1 MVPIF
6 IVVAVII
13 ALYLIV
19 YFTTKKGLLGDVS
32 NILYWLLKK
41 AWTII
46 GIIFFIC
53 IAILVVGGVI
63 TFFSP

>member
-32 NILYWLLKK
+32 NIFYWLLKK